1 MQNSLNVKKVMKEIK
16 CKGGAKACKFDRSRQ
31 MVRDGYRF
39 ALRKASPCEDI
50 FPAYVR
56 HLKVDMRTKKS
67 YIPQTQHL
75 DCMVKNL
82 CSRITEYLPLS
93 PQSLPVKMPTMI

>member
-56 HLKVDMRTKKS
+56 HLKVDMHTKIRATFPKHN
-67 YIPQTQHL
+67 IW
-75 DCMVKNL
+75 
-82 CSRITEYLPLS
+82 IAW
-93 PQSLPVKMPTMI
+93 